1 MPELDYA
8 AMGKE
13 ALRAE
18 MRERELSY
26 SRMNND
32 QMRAALRAN
41 DAEMADVLDAENDF
55 EMTKEERAA
64 QTPRQNLITVETAD
78 GPTEVDLNKLA
89 IDPSNNPG
97 PRGAQRRQASQQG
110 RRLPRSLGLPRHLP
124 GNGPPR
130 PVRQGRPR
138 GSTATQLELEQRPPG
153 ILPVAEVQRYQRSRQ
168 VSDIN
173 LSEQRANN
181 LKLRSLR
188 LRLKVLRV
196 APEATPESIANLEQQ
211 ITELEKQDV
220 R

>member
-97 PRGAQRRQASQQG
+97 GIKTPPAPRTRKGVTIEKDREERNGVKRPSKGGVCREVWDYLDTFQEMG
-110 RRLPRSLGLPRHLP
+110 PRAPSAKDVREEAPRHNWNSNNALLEFYQWRKF
-124 GNGPPR
+124 NGIS
-130 PVRQGRPR
+130 GR
-138 GSTATQLELEQRPPG
+138 A
-153 ILPVAEVQRYQRSRQ
+153 
-168 VSDIN
+168 
-173 LSEQRANN
+173 
-181 LKLRSLR
+181 K
-188 LRLKVLRV
+188 
-196 APEATPESIANLEQQ
+196 
-211 ITELEKQDV
+211 
-220 R
+220 